1 VVGIDLRLLIK
12 ITNGVGCHMEDVYTR
27 ARYSRYG
34 GNVKRRRKTNGG
46 GFAAKAARQVFISA
60 LILSVLWFIKGIDS
74 PVTAHVIN
82 GVKWVAEK
90 SVEPKMMYDS
100 IKNMFKRDP
109 PIDGAEEAKGDGERG
124 KGASSGQGEG
134 AFSGQDKGVSAGRS
148 EGVFAG
154 QGEDKLAGQR
164 EGSHSEPG
172 ESMPSGQDEG
182 SPSGSVLSASVEKYG
197 SPTFIY
203 PLDGYVAVPFGER
216 ENYLT
221 KAVEFHCGVD
231 IATREKAEVLAALG
245 GCVIETGNKDTYGL
259 YLKIDHGNGW
269 QTVYGHCSEIL
280 VRAGDKV
287 EQGDIVAG
295 VKFAGTAESH
305 LHFEIWKDEMPV
317 DPLLYLGQESF

>member
-1 VVGIDLRLLIK
+1 
-12 ITNGVGCHMEDVYTR
+12 M
-27 ARYSRYG
+27 
-34 GNVKRRRKTNGG
+34 
-46 GFAAKAARQVFISA
+46 
-60 LILSVLWFIKGIDS
+60 
-74 PVTAHVIN
+74 
-82 GVKWVAEK
+82 
-90 SVEPKMMYDS
+90 
-100 IKNMFKRDP
+100 
-109 PIDGAEEAKGDGERG
+109 
-124 KGASSGQGEG
+124 
-134 AFSGQDKGVSAGRS
+134 
-148 EGVFAG
+148 
-154 QGEDKLAGQR
+154 
-164 EGSHSEPG
+164 
-172 ESMPSGQDEG
+172 
-182 SPSGSVLSASVEKYG
+182 LSASVEKYG

-280 VRAGDKV
+280 VKAGDKV

-317 DPLLYLGQESF
+317 DPLLYLNRSPFEPGFVLIRCRSIYVGISVLFPLTLAISFLTGSAGYTCVQCWPYACMRRDMWPSPSGLAKLFRNKGPSLRFKCRDAWRKPAVG

>member
-1 VVGIDLRLLIK
+1 
-12 ITNGVGCHMEDVYTR
+12 MEDVYTR

-34 GNVKRRRKTNGG
+34 GNVKRRRRMSGG

-60 LILSVLWFIKGIDS
+60 LILSVLLLIKGIDS

-82 GVKWVAEK
+82 GVKWVVEK

-100 IKNMFKRDP
+100 IKNMFKSDP
-109 PIDGAEEAKGDGERG
+109 PVDGAEEAKGDGERG
-124 KGASSGQGEG
+124 EGLSSGQGEG
-134 AFSGQDKGVSAGRS
+134 
-148 EGVFAG
+148 
-154 QGEDKLAGQR
+154 
-164 EGSHSEPG
+164 
-172 ESMPSGQDEG
+172 
-182 SPSGSVLSASVEKYG
+182 SPSGVLSASVDKYG

-203 PLDGYVAVPFGER
+203 PLDGYVSVSFGER
-216 ENYLT
+216 ENYLA
-221 KAVEFHCGVD
+221 KAAEFHCGVD
-231 IATREKAEVLAALG
+231 IVTREKAEVLAALG
-245 GCVIETGNKDTYGL
+245 GRVIETGNKDTYGL

-280 VRAGDKV
+280 VKAGDKV

-317 DPLLYLGQESF
+317 DPLLYLEQESF